1 MDDKEII
8 YNFIEDNKGN
18 LGKYQIIINNF
29 ITVIEDLNKTSKD
42 KNNNKITGDTKISD
56 IEIVT
61 NLNNISED
69 FKQLFQGNQRNNQD
83 KNYSNANL
91 NVSKITNI
99 FDYFLKLIFRYV
111 KEDIEKYQEK
121 KSDYK
126 LEDRDMAIKKED
138 LADAIRKF
146 ITLVLF
152 REKDNDKE
160 IKIKNNK
167 KNIIDYLNNRYL
179 WKSNLYNDSSKF
191 EANLLKLKEL
201 NIKIKE
207 ILFFYYYLVGNKD
220 EGFENEI
227 ERHIQKKKEAER
239 IRKER
244 EEKIK
249 MEEENKGKNE
259 NNLEEGEYIKKTI
272 TKKTKT
278 KKPPNRGDDE
288 GKNKRKPPK
297 KKNKD

>member
-1 MDDKEII
+1 M
-8 YNFIEDNKGN
+8 
-18 LGKYQIIINNF
+18 
-29 ITVIEDLNKTSKD
+29 T
-42 KNNNKITGDTKISD
+42 
-56 IEIVT
+56 
-61 NLNNISED
+61 
-69 FKQLFQGNQRNNQD
+69 
-83 KNYSNANL
+83 
-91 NVSKITNI
+91 
-99 FDYFLKLIFRYV
+99 
-111 KEDIEKYQEK
+111 
-121 KSDYK
+121 
-126 LEDRDMAIKKED
+126 IKKEG

-227 ERHIQKKKEAER
+227 KRNIQKKKEAER
-239 IRKER
+239 IKKER

-259 NNLEEGEYIKKTI
+259 NNLEEGEYIKKTVP
-272 TKKTKT
+272 KKTKT
-278 KKPPNRGDDE
+278 KKPPNRDDDE
-288 GKNKRKPPK
+288 GNIKRKPPK